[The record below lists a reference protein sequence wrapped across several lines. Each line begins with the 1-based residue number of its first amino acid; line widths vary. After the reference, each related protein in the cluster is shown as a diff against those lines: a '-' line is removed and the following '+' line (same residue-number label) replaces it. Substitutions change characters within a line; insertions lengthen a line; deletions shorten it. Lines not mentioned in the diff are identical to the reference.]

1 MKNNIK
7 QRLKTTK
14 DDYQEKVEYLEDLLK
29 KAYKENNDLKKRY
42 ETGSITTNKTT
53 TSSRNKDSPT
63 ELSIKTKQSNDTNSN
78 SDTTVVNENDK
89 LDEDVTE
96 LQNTRN
102 R

>member
-63 ELSIKTKQSNDTNSN
+63 ELSIKTKQSND
-78 SDTTVVNENDK
+78 K